1 MQDSKFV
8 RHFLTKQQ
16 QFYELRLKQKCFHE
30 TDMAGMASELRLRVS
45 RTTGRGLS
53 PYSRLHIYILSDYI
67 EEFKQ

>member
-30 TDMAGMASELRLRVS
+30 TDMAGIGI
-45 RTTGRGLS
+45 RTKTPS
-53 PYSRLHIYILSDYI
+53 
-67 EEFKQ
+67 